1 MLTRLRMDE
10 LVNAWVGDSDT
21 PFHLGLL
28 AVFQPGPFV
37 RPDGVVDIGRVADEL
52 SERARGVPELG
63 HRVLWTR
70 WGEGRPVWADD
81 PDDDVAR
88 HVQVCALAPGTDLA
102 TWATNRALAPL
113 HPDRALWRAD
123 VVHGL
128 PGGGFAVLLVVHH
141 ILADGIGGLRLL
153 ASLLDEAP
161 DAVRETRRPGTA
173 RPLPSHRELVQ
184 DNLRQWRRRR
194 DGQHVPRAP
203 SISGARRALHQLRD
217 AMSDFSDPL
226 PRTSLPRVV
235 GPARRMSVTTAPLAP
250 LRAAA
255 HAQGATVNDVLL
267 AAVAH
272 GLRDLLTAR
281 GECRESLV
289 VRTIIPVSMDPSGQA
304 TSMMV
309 VDLPVG
315 EPDPARRLASITG
328 RTAARK
334 AHLRATGGT
343 GQDLL
348 DLPVTVARLVIPWAR
363 RRGSAR
369 IHLSVTNIPG
379 PARSLWFAGA
389 QLVRTLPV
397 APLVPLVGLTV
408 AALSYAD
415 QLTVAVNA
423 DGTVRDLDILRDGIA
438 DSLAHVVCEGH
449 SADSAKGALCRSP
462 DWGPS
467 ASTA

>member
-1 MLTRLRMDE
+1 
-10 LVNAWVGDSDT
+10 
-21 PFHLGLL
+21 
-28 AVFQPGPFV
+28 
-37 RPDGVVDIGRVADEL
+37 
-52 SERARGVPELG
+52 
-63 HRVLWTR
+63 
-70 WGEGRPVWADD
+70 
-81 PDDDVAR
+81 
-88 HVQVCALAPGTDLA
+88 
-102 TWATNRALAPL
+102 
-113 HPDRALWRAD
+113 
-123 VVHGL
+123 
-128 PGGGFAVLLVVHH
+128 
-141 ILADGIGGLRLL
+141 
-153 ASLLDEAP
+153 
-161 DAVRETRRPGTA
+161 
-173 RPLPSHRELVQ
+173 
-184 DNLRQWRRRR
+184 
-194 DGQHVPRAP
+194 
-203 SISGARRALHQLRD
+203 
-217 AMSDFSDPL
+217 
-226 PRTSLPRVV
+226 
-235 GPARRMSVTTAPLAP
+235 MSVTTAPLAP

-315 EPDPARRLASITG
+315 EPDPARRLASITV

-348 DLPVTVARLVIPWAR
+348 ALPVPVARLVIPWAR
-363 RRGSAR
+363 RQGSAR

-389 QLVRTLPV
+389 QLVRTFPV

-449 SADSAKGALCRSP
+449 SADSAKGALYRSP